1 MRSSRKTQRR
11 GSGNNSADVAEGSQ
25 RSWNGWMCGIPVVL
39 AAGVYFNSL
48 DGHFVHD
55 DLSAITGNHDVTG
68 SGSGGS
74 GSGTAGSG
82 TTAWDFLRNDFW
94 GTALHDP
101 KSHKSYRPLTI
112 LTFK

>member
-1 MRSSRKTQRR
+1 
-11 GSGNNSADVAEGSQ
+11 
-25 RSWNGWMCGIPVVL
+25 MCGIPVVL

>member
-1 MRSSRKTQRR
+1 MRPSRKTQRR
-11 GSGNNSADVAEGSQ
+11 GSGNSSADTVEGSDG
-25 RSWNGWMCGIPVVL
+25 SWDRWMCGIPVVL

-48 DGHFVHD
+48 DGQFVHD

-68 SGSGGS
+68 SGSTGS
-74 GSGTAGSG
+74 GSGRAGSG

-94 GTALHDP
+94 GTALLDP